1 MVSSNSTMGHAIRP
15 VQGWMSRRQPTM
27 GATWWPSPA
36 LLSPAAFAVASA
48 AGDGRAGSPVVCHP
62 WSVSLNGSGNLGV
75 GSWIERRARVAPDHL
90 ALIAKGQPVSYA
102 ELAARIRR
110 LANGLRSLGVARGDR
125 VAWLGPNDPAFLES
139 LFAAGLLGAVL
150 APVNHRLEP
159 AQRAFVLSD
168 TRPTILLEHLGLEP
182 TPVPSSVRHRVA
194 VGGSRSGTVAYEA
207 LIAGSPDERIDEA
220 VGLDDL
226 FLLPHTSGTTGNPKA
241 VMLSHGNA
249 TWNVVNFLSCADFR
263 GDDVTIAI
271 APFFRVGGT
280 GVNVLPVLF
289 AGGTVVVPDDLSPA
303 GIIDSIERHR
313 VTVGF
318 GNPDLLDALVR
329 TDRWPA
335 ADLSSIRFVITGGA
349 PVPERLIRAFLDR
362 GIMLL
367 QGYGL
372 SEAGP
377 LALLLDAPHALEKI
391 GSAGRPPLL
400 VDVRI
405 VGADMGDAPAGQTGE
420 LLVRGPNV
428 MLGYWNRP
436 AETAEVLIDG
446 GWLRTGDAARVDD
459 DGFVWIVDRVEA
471 RFPSAGGVVYPG
483 DVERVLTAHPSV
495 ADAGV
500 VGAPGPDNHEVGA
513 AFVVLAP
520 GRVATES
527 ELIAFSAGRLAAHE
541 VPASITFVETLP
553 RSSVGKLV
561 RDELRAR
568 LPGRGPD

>member
-1 MVSSNSTMGHAIRP
+1 VSP
-15 VQGWMSRRQPTM
+15 
-27 GATWWPSPA
+27 
-36 LLSPAAFAVASA
+36 
-48 AGDGRAGSPVVCHP
+48 
-62 WSVSLNGSGNLGV
+62 NGSGNLGV
-75 GSWIERRARVAPDHL
+75 GSWIERRARLAPDHL
-90 ALIAKGQPVSYA
+90 ALIAGGLPVSYA

-110 LANGLRSLGVARGDR
+110 LANGLRGLGVARGDR

-139 LFAAGLLGAVL
+139 LFAAGLVGAVL

-159 AQRAFVLSD
+159 AERAFVLSD
-168 TRPTILLEHLGLEP
+168 TRPTVLLEHHALEP
-182 TPVPSSVRHRVA
+182 TPTPSSVRHRVTI
-194 VGGSRSGTVAYEA
+194 GGARRDLTDFEA
-207 LIAGSPDERIDEA
+207 LIAGSPDDPVDEA

-226 FLLPHTSGTTGNPKA
+226 FLLPHTSGTTGHPKA
-241 VMLSHGNA
+241 VMLSHGNV

-289 AGGTVVVPDDLSPA
+289 AGGTVVVPDDPSPD
-303 GIIDSIERHR
+303 GILDSIERHR

-329 TDRWPA
+329 ADRWSA
-335 ADLSSIRFVITGGA
+335 ADLSSIRHVITGGA
-349 PVPERLIRAFLDR
+349 PVPERLIRTFLDR
-362 GIMLL
+362 GITLL

-377 LALLLDAPHALEKI
+377 LALLLDAPHALDKI

-400 VDVRI
+400 VDIRI
-405 VGADMGDAPAGQTGE
+405 AGVDGGDAPAGHTGE

-428 MLGYWNRP
+428 MVGYWNRP

-459 DGFVWIVDRVEA
+459 EGFVWIVDRVEA
-471 RFPSAGGVVYPG
+471 RFLSVGGIVYPG
-483 DVERVLTAHPSV
+483 DVERVLAAHPAV

-500 VGAPGPDNHEVGA
+500 VGVPGPDGDAVGA

-520 GRVATES
+520 GQATTEE
-527 ELIAFSAGRLAAHE
+527 ELIDFGAGRLAAHE
-541 VPASITFVETLP
+541 VPTSITFVETLP
-553 RSSVGKLV
+553 RNSVGKLV

-568 LPGRGPD
+568 LPGPARG